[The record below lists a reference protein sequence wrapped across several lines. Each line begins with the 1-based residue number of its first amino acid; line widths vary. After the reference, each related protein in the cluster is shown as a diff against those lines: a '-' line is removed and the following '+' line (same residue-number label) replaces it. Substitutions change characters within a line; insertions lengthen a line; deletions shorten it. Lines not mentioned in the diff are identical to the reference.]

1 MIIIFSKLITGYYVM
16 RRSDTQ
22 KIDKIIDAYLRQTGV
37 GKKLKEIELI
47 NSWEEVVG
55 ISVAKRTNNMY
66 IKNKRL
72 FVYIESSIVKN
83 ELMML
88 KDSLVNALNN
98 KVKERVIEDIVLR

>member
-1 MIIIFSKLITGYYVM
+1 M

-22 KIDKIIDAYLRQTGV
+22 KIDKIIDAYLKQSGV
-37 GKKLKEIELI
+37 GKKLKEMELI

-55 ISVAKRTNNMY
+55 VSVAKRTNNLF
-66 IKNKRL
+66 IKNRKL

-88 KDSLVNALNN
+88 KQSLVDALNN
-98 KVKERVIEDIVLR
+98 KIKERIIDDIVLC

>member
-1 MIIIFSKLITGYYVM
+1 M

-22 KIDKIIDAYLRQTGV
+22 KIDKIIDVYLKQSGV
-37 GKKLKEIELI
+37 GKKLKEMELI

-55 ISVAKRTNNMY
+55 VSVAKRTNNLF
-66 IKNKRL
+66 IKNRKL

-88 KDSLVNALNN
+88 KQSLVDALNN
-98 KVKERVIEDIVLR
+98 RVKERIIDDIVLC